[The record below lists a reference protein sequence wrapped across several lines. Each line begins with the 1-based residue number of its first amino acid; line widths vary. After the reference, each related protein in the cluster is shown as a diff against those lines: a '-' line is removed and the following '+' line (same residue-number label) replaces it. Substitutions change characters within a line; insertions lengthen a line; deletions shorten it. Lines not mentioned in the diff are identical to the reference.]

1 MARYRRKKLPQ
12 DPVETEVQRLS
23 HDGRGIAQIEGKT
36 IFISGAL
43 PNESVLFRYTNKQKN
58 FDEGVVLEILKPAP
72 ERVTPP
78 CEHFGV
84 CGGCSLQHLSPADQI
99 QLKQDMLLEQFE
111 HLGKVIPKHVMP
123 PLQAD
128 SEGYRRKARLGVRYV
143 TKKQSVLVGFR
154 EQQSGFLAELN
165 QCKVLHPSV
174 GERIMS
180 LREMLTQL
188 TVRDKIAQ
196 IEVAVG
202 DEKTALVFRNLEP
215 LTAED
220 EKQLCDFAELH
231 DVYIYLQP
239 KGIDSVYP
247 LYPQNLPLES
257 LSYSL
262 PDENVSFQ
270 FATHDFTQVNSAI
283 NRKMVQ
289 QAMDWLQPKADDE
302 VLDLFCGL
310 GNFTLPLAKRA
321 KHVVGVEGS
330 DSLVKRAKNNA
341 QIQGIFNTEYYVANL
356 AEQPLEHIWMQ
367 RDYDK
372 ILLDP
377 PRSGAME
384 IIQALNL
391 KRTQSIVYVS
401 CNPATLAR
409 DAGILVNEKGF
420 KLVQAGVMDMFPH
433 TAHVESMALFER

>member
-1 MARYRRKKLPQ
+1 
-12 DPVETEVQRLS
+12 
-23 HDGRGIAQIEGKT
+23 
-36 IFISGAL
+36 
-43 PNESVLFRYTNKQKN
+43 
-58 FDEGVVLEILKPAP
+58 
-72 ERVTPP
+72 
-78 CEHFGV
+78 
-84 CGGCSLQHLSPADQI
+84 
-99 QLKQDMLLEQFE
+99 LLEQFE

>member
-1 MARYRRKKLPQ
+1 MARYRRKKLPK
-12 DPVETEVQRLS
+12 DPVETQVQRLS

-43 PNESVLFRYTNKQKN
+43 PNETVLFRYTNKQKN
-58 FDEGVVLEILKPAP
+58 FDEGVTLEVLQPASN
-72 ERVTPP
+72 RVEPP

-84 CGGCSLQHLSPADQI
+84 CGGCSLQHLSCADQI

-111 HLGKVIPKHVMP
+111 HLGNVTPETVMP
-123 PLQAD
+123 PLQAN
-128 SEGYRRKARLGVRYV
+128 SLGYRRKARLGVRYV
-143 TKKQSVLVGFR
+143 PKKQSVLVGFR
-154 EQQSGFLAELN
+154 EQQSSFIADLN

-174 GERIMS
+174 GEKITA
-180 LREMLTQL
+180 LREILTQL

-202 DEKTALVFRNLEP
+202 DEQTALVFRNLVP
-215 LTAED
+215 LSAED
-220 EKQLCDFAELH
+220 ENVLCHFGETHNLL
-231 DVYIYLQP
+231 IYLQP

-247 LYPQNLPLES
+247 LYPHDLPLES
-257 LSYSL
+257 LSYTL
-262 PDENVSFQ
+262 PNEGVSFQ
-270 FATHDFTQVNSAI
+270 FAAHDFTQVNTEI
-283 NRKMVQ
+283 NRMMVQ
-289 QAMDWLQPKADDE
+289 QAMDWLQPQAEDE

-321 KHVVGVEGS
+321 KQVIGVEGS
-330 DSLVKRAKNNA
+330 ESLVQRAKANA
-341 QIQGIFNTEYYVANL
+341 QAQGIFNTEYYVANL
-356 AEQPLEHIWMQ
+356 AEEPLEHIWMQ

-372 ILLDP
+372 VLLDP

-384 IIQALNL
+384 IIKALDF
-391 KRTQSIVYVS
+391 KQTQRIVYVS
-401 CNPATLAR
+401 CNPSTLAR